1 MMELQT
7 GVAVAAVFLLAG
19 GVKGVVGLGLPTVS
33 MALLSVWVSPALAAA
48 WLVVPSLVSNWW
60 QMRPW
65 AQLGPLLRRIWPMQL
80 GVLVGTLWGA
90 WQFGALATAQANRFL
105 GAALV
110 LYALWGLWGRMPA
123 RRWLPASG
131 MWAALW
137 GGLVGALTGCVT
149 ALTGVFV
156 VPAVPYL
163 QSLQLGRDAL
173 VQAMGLS
180 FTVSTIALA
189 ISLQQ
194 HGGMGAEQWLASLL
208 WLPPTLAGMWLGERL
223 RSRLSAATFKRCLF
237 LSLLGLGGYMLLR
250 G

>member
-1 MMELQT
+1 MMELQS
-7 GVAVAAVFLLAG
+7 GVAVACVFLLAG

-65 AQLGPLLRRIWPMQL
+65 GQLGPLLRRLWPMQL
-80 GVLVGTLWGA
+80 GVVVGTLWGA
-90 WQFGALATAQANRFL
+90 WQFGALASAQAHRLL

-110 LYALWGLWGRMPA
+110 VYALWGLWGRMPA
-123 RRWLPASG
+123 RRWLPVTGLSATFV
-131 MWAALW
+131 
-137 GGLVGALTGCVT
+137 GGVVGALTGCVT

-163 QSLQLGRDAL
+163 QSLQLERDAL

-180 FTVSTIALA
+180 FSVSTIVLA

-194 HGGMGAEQWLASLL
+194 HGGMGADQWLQSLL

-223 RSRLSAATFKRCLF
+223 RSRLSAAVFKRCLF
-237 LSLLGLGGYMLLR
+237 VSLLLLGAYMLLR
-250 G
+250 

>member
-7 GVAVAAVFLLAG
+7 GLVVAAVFLLAG

-33 MALLSVWVSPALAAA
+33 MALLSIWVSPALAAA
-48 WLVVPSLVSNWW
+48 WLVLPSLVSNWW

-80 GVLVGTLWGA
+80 GVVVGTLWGA
-90 WQFGALATAQANRFL
+90 WQFGALASAQAHRFL
-105 GAALV
+105 GVVLV
-110 LYALWGLWGRMPA
+110 VYALWGLWGRMPV
-123 RRWLPASG
+123 RRWLPATG
-131 MWAALW
+131 PWATWW
-137 GGLVGALTGCVT
+137 GGAVGALTGCVT

-163 QSLQLGRDAL
+163 QSLQLERDAL

-180 FTVSTIALA
+180 FSVSTIALA
-189 ISLQQ
+189 VSLQQ
-194 HGGMGAEQWLASLL
+194 HGGVGADQWLQSLL

-223 RSRLSAATFKRCLF
+223 RSRLSAVMFKRCLF
-237 LSLLGLGGYMLLR
+237 VSLLLLGAYMLLR
-250 G
+250 